1 MQKESNHVYAEDLR
15 HHFRTCFHSL
25 LLIYFLVLFSGCV
38 TTAQTNGNR
47 DPLEK
52 INRPIHNLNHALDTA
67 FLSPVV
73 KVYVKVLPKLIRS
86 GVSNVS
92 SNLGEPN
99 VIINNI
105 LQGKLNI
112 AMNDAVR
119 FIVNST
125 IGLGGIFDLG
135 TQMGLEKHHE
145 DYGQTFALW
154 GFGEGPYL
162 VLPLTGPTTLRDIP
176 GSFLS
181 SFTNPIFYIND
192 DAIRFAIGSLGTL
205 NTRANNIDNVKNVDE
220 SAVDRYIFVRE
231 AFRNNRT
238 FNIYDGNPPLESML
252 EDDLYFDDDES
263 FEGEEGEMEG
273 KAEDDKT
280 SETPTHDSEE

>member
-1 MQKESNHVYAEDLR
+1 MQKEGNHVYAEDFRLR
-15 HHFRTCFHSL
+15 FRTCLHSL
-25 LLIYFLVLFSGCV
+25 LLIYSLVLFSGCAS
-38 TTAQTNGNR
+38 TAQTNGNR

-52 INRPIHNLNHALDTA
+52 INRPIHNLNHALDTV

-73 KVYVKVLPKLIRS
+73 EVYVKVLPKPIRS
-86 GVSNVS
+86 GVSNVF

-99 VIINNI
+99 VIINDI

-112 AMNDAVR
+112 AMSDTMR

-125 IGLGGIFDLG
+125 IGLGGILDPG

-145 DYGQTFALW
+145 DYGQTFAIW

-162 VLPLTGPTTLRDIP
+162 VLPLSGPTTLRDLP

-181 SFTNPIFYIND
+181 SFTNPIVYIND
-192 DAIRFAIGSLGTL
+192 DAIRFAIGSLGML

-220 SAVDRYIFVRE
+220 SAIDRYIFVRE
-231 AFRNNRT
+231 AFRNYRT

-252 EDDLYFDDDES
+252 EDDLYFDDYELI
-263 FEGEEGEMEG
+263 EGEEDEMEG
-273 KAEDDKT
+273 EAEKENT
-280 SETPTHDSEE
+280 SETQTHESEE

>member
-1 MQKESNHVYAEDLR
+1 MQKEVNHEYVEHLR
-15 HHFRTCFHSL
+15 LRFRACLHAL
-25 LLIYFLVLFSGCV
+25 LLIYSLLLFSGCA

-73 KVYVKVLPKLIRS
+73 ETYVKVFPKPLRS
-86 GVSNVS
+86 GVSNVF

-99 VIINNI
+99 VIINDI

-112 AMNDAVR
+112 ALSDTMR

-125 IGLGGIFDLG
+125 IGLGGILDPG
-135 TQMGLEKHHE
+135 TQMGFEKHHE

-162 VLPLTGPTTLRDIP
+162 VLPLSGPTTLRDLP

-181 SFTNPIFYIND
+181 AFTNPLVYINED
-192 DAIRFAIGSLGTL
+192 VIRIAIGALGTV
-205 NTRANNIDNVKNVDE
+205 NTRANNIDNIKNVDE
-220 SAVDRYIFVRE
+220 SAIDRYIFVRE

-238 FNIYDGNPPLESML
+238 FNIYDGNPPVESML
-252 EDDLYFDDDES
+252 EDDLYFDDDELFEVDEGDIEGEAENEKS
-263 FEGEEGEMEG
+263 SASPTLEGEE
-273 KAEDDKT
+273 
-280 SETPTHDSEE
+280 